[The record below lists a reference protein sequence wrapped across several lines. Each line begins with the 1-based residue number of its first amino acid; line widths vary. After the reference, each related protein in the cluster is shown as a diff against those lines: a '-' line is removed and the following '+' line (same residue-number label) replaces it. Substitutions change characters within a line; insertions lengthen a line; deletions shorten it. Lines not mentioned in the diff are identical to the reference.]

1 MLPDKGGEV
10 DGRRRPCCNRLYRS
24 RTPVIS
30 VPFAAKRPAF
40 AGAERLEAAARGLS
54 AAVGQV
60 AYPLIPSILGTVR
73 DLTGDLRAVLGVCIG
88 LQPLAA
94 MMMAP
99 GSVSKRSSLRK
110 ADQNGGGH

>member
-1 MLPDKGGEV
+1 MAGGVLAAIGYIVRELPLFPSRSPHRDPHPQEPCGW
-10 DGRRRPCCNRLYRS
+10 RRPRGVYRL
-24 RTPVIS
+24 
-30 VPFAAKRPAF
+30 
-40 AGAERLEAAARGLS
+40 
-54 AAVGQV
+54 AVGQV